1 MWKEAK
7 LGMYMKKCRSSSK
20 RHFFSICIFLKT
32 FFLGEGLLCIAIN
45 IASLSI
51 EQEHGGGSSV
61 ISLTHR
67 SEKMM
72 YSCLGHQGGG
82 MPFMLCN
89 SWAADKVKNM
99 VSNLPS

>member
-1 MWKEAK
+1 M
-7 LGMYMKKCRSSSK
+7 CIVSK
-20 RHFFSICIFLKT
+20 
-32 FFLGEGLLCIAIN
+32 IAP
-45 IASLSI
+45 LST

-61 ISLTHR
+61 MSLKHH

-72 YSCLGHQGGG
+72 YSCLGHQREG
-82 MPFMLCN
+82 MLFMLCN

>member
-1 MWKEAK
+1 M
-7 LGMYMKKCRSSSK
+7 
-20 RHFFSICIFLKT
+20 CIV
-32 FFLGEGLLCIAIN
+32 IN

-61 ISLTHR
+61 ISLIHC

-72 YSCLGHQGGG
+72 YGCLGHQGEG
-82 MPFMLCN
+82 MLFMLCN

-99 VSNLPS
+99 VSNLPN